1 MSNNTIK
8 PAALAPAINVPE
20 LIGKHK
26 GECGGDVF
34 YIRSGTWAIRRC
46 AKCGQD
52 GRFGM
57 RSPDLAE

>member
-1 MSNNTIK
+1 MTTKTTTKAKNND
-8 PAALAPAINVPE
+8 PE

-34 YIRSGTWAIRRC
+34 YIRGGTWAIRRC

-52 GRFGM
+52 GRHGT
-57 RSPDLAE
+57 RSPDLA